1 MRRILWVATVAAC
14 GGESVNHLPPEPDA
28 AAPACVLTG
37 TPIATHSGAITADET
52 WATGVHEVTSTVT
65 VSGGTLTIAPCV
77 EVRMAANANIDVGP
91 AATGLIAQG
100 PADQPIQ
107 FVRDDAAM
115 AWGHLSMFA
124 PATMSLANVT
134 LTGGGT
140 TTADPKV
147 ADQLG
152 ASLVARGDGTLPQ
165 SLTIDTVTIDG
176 SSGLGVFMNG
186 TRFATGSKALA
197 IKGAGFFP
205 LFLGADSANEL
216 PDGSYTGNAIDAILL
231 QSSGTSAA
239 FEQGR
244 AITADVTLHDRG
256 VPYQVGVIPSSIIVG
271 AATATGSLTVEAGV
285 TLAFAPKTGSAISL
299 VSIRNTS
306 AGVPSKLVVAGT
318 AAKPVTLTSAAA
330 SPAAGDWQGI
340 AVFGVDPATHID
352 HAVID
357 FAGGPSSTVGVC
369 EGSPGANN
377 GKADSAV
384 LISLPLGISPTEL
397 VTNTA
402 IENSAGA
409 GVYRG
414 WRTDDVDFL
423 ATNTFTGVAGCLQS
437 NVPNASNQCPT
448 TVCPSE

>member
-14 GGESVNHLPPEPDA
+14 GGESVNHLPEEPDA

-37 TPIATHSGAITADET
+37 APIATHSGAITADET

-100 PADQPIQ
+100 TADEPIR
-107 FVRDDAAM
+107 FVRDDATM
-115 AWGHLSMFA
+115 AWGHLSTFA
-124 PATMSLANVT
+124 PATISLANVT
-134 LTGGGT
+134 LAGGGT
-140 TTADPKV
+140 TTVDPKA

-165 SLTIDTVTIDG
+165 SLAIDTVTIDG
-176 SSGLGVFMNG
+176 STGLGVFMNG
-186 TRFATGSKALA
+186 TRFTTGSTGLVV
-197 IKGAGFFP
+197 KGAGFFP
-205 LFLGADSANEL
+205 VFLGADSANEL
-216 PDGSYTGNAIDAILL
+216 PDGVYTGNANDAILL
-231 QSSGTSAA
+231 QSTGTSAS

-244 AITADVTLHDRG
+244 AITGDVTLHDRG
-256 VPYQVGVIPSSIIVG
+256 VPYRVGVVPTSIIVG
-271 AATATGSLTVEAGV
+271 AAAAAGSLTIEAGV
-285 TLAFAPKTGSAISL
+285 TLAFAPKTGSAISV

-306 AGVPSKLVVAGT
+306 TGAPSKLSVAGT
-318 AAKPVTLTSAAA
+318 AAKPAVLTSAAA
-330 SPAAGDWQGI
+330 APAAGDWQGV
-340 AVFGVDPATHID
+340 AVFGVDPATRID

-357 FAGGPSSTVGVC
+357 FAGGPSATTGVC
-369 EGSPGANN
+369 EGSPGADNSN
-377 GKADSAV
+377 ADSAV
-384 LISLPLGISPTEL
+384 LISLPTGITPTEF

-409 GVYRG
+409 GFYRS
-414 WRTDDVDFL
+414 WHVDDVDFL

-437 NVPNASNQCPT
+437 NVPDASNQCPT